1 MRFEDLVTAQFPRG
15 GRKLLETP
23 GVVEFDIRHDPAAVA
38 AVGRLQAG
46 TRQPVPILQ
55 KCSRPQKIANE
66 ITAILLPRNRIAG
79 QHRNGCLQCFKR
91 LAGPML
97 VLQNDW
103 TRLAGHL
110 ALQTQRGLDRR
121 MQHALSVPH
130 PQARIVGINANS
142 AKSGDP
148 GQPRHEQLELGFKVV
163 RAHHR

>member
-55 KCSRPQKIANE
+55 ECSRPKKIANE
-66 ITAILLPRNRIAG
+66 ITAIHLPRNRITG
-79 QHRNGCLQCFKR
+79 QHRNGYLQGFECF
-91 LAGPML
+91 AGPVL

-110 ALQTQRGLDRR
+110 ALETHRGLDRR

-130 PQARIVGINANS
+130 PQARIVGVNAYS

-148 GQPRHEQLELGFKVV
+148 GQPRHEQLKFRFKVV